1 MNTDKLG
8 SKAELRKNIRAALE
22 KISPAV
28 RAVESI
34 ELCDRLEAQLR
45 SAHTILFFAPL
56 ADELDVWPLLE
67 KFLAAGKICA
77 LPFFDS
83 ATQTYSAR
91 RVRNMASDISIGKF
105 GIREPAAS
113 CPEIPP
119 EKFDLIL
126 VPGVAFDWN
135 GNRLGRGQGFYDRL
149 LKKIQRLEMRR
160 GLRFSIAWENPDG
173 TARCE
178 GEFYCDA
185 DALREDCGINRLFV
199 LLVHDGHAALPAL
212 RRVPRTDGGVFRL
225 VGGATADAEK
235 NRSQRKQPQPLGGA
249 AFHVRKPDAPA

>member
-1 MNTDKLG
+1 MTPSSINAKSD
-8 SKAELRKNIRAALE
+8 LRQQIRSALE

-34 ELCDRLEAQLR
+34 CLCDRLEAQLR
-45 SAHTILFFAPL
+45 SARTILFFAPL
-56 ADELDVWPLLE
+56 PDELDVWPLLE
-67 KFLAAGKICA
+67 KLLAAEKICA

-91 RVRNMASDISIGKF
+91 RVQNLASDISIGKF
-105 GIREPAAS
+105 GVREPVSS

-149 LKKIQRLEMRR
+149 LEKIR
-160 GLRFSIAWENPDG
+160 GVKCGVGYDFQLIGKIPMEPHDARVNFIVTP
-173 TARCE
+173 ARC
-178 GEFYCDA
+178 
-185 DALREDCGINRLFV
+185 LK
-199 LLVHDGHAALPAL
+199 
-212 RRVPRTDGGVFRL
+212 
-225 VGGATADAEK
+225 TA
-235 NRSQRKQPQPLGGA
+235 G
-249 AFHVRKPDAPA
+249 

>member
-1 MNTDKLG
+1 MPSSTPH
-8 SKAELRKNIRAALE
+8 SKSDLRQEIRAALE

-45 SAHTILFFAPL
+45 SAQTILFFAPL
-56 ADELDVWPLLE
+56 PDELDVWPLLE

-91 RVRNMASDISIGKF
+91 RVQNLASDISSGKF
-105 GIREPAAS
+105 GIREPAS
-113 CPEIPP
+113 NCPEIPP

-126 VPGVAFDWN
+126 APGVAFDWN

-149 LKKIQRLEMRR
+149 LKETRGVKCGVGYDFQLIGKIPVE
-160 GLRFSIAWENPDG
+160 PHD
-173 TARCE
+173 ARV
-178 GEFYCDA
+178 
-185 DALREDCGINRLFV
+185 NFV
-199 LLVHDGHAALPAL
+199 VMPGRCLKAA
-212 RRVPRTDGGVFRL
+212 G
-225 VGGATADAEK
+225 
-235 NRSQRKQPQPLGGA
+235 
-249 AFHVRKPDAPA
+249 